1 MHVRQALREAAV
13 TALTGLTT
21 TGARVY
27 DSRIHPLSDGVLP
40 CLTVYC
46 PEEAAE
52 KAGLGNLL
60 DRDMTLVVRG
70 YARGASGVED
80 TLDTICEEVE
90 TALTALDGA
99 KWVTLRSIEQTFSDD
114 GDMPIAQV
122 EIRFQVYYQTVAGVP
137 GTAH

>member
-1 MHVRQALREAAV
+1 MHVRQSLREAAV

-21 TGARVY
+21 TGTRVY
-27 DSRIHPLSDGVLP
+27 DSRVHPLSESALP

-46 PEEAAE
+46 PEEQVQ

-60 DRDMTLVVRG
+60 ERDMLLVVRG
-70 YARGASGVED
+70 YARSASGVED
-80 TLDTICEEVE
+80 VLDAICEEVE
-90 TALTALDGA
+90 TALTELSGA
-99 KWVTLRSIEQTFSDD
+99 KWVTLQSIEQTMSDD

-122 EIRFQVYYQTVAGVP
+122 EIRFQVYYQTIAGVP